1 MSNPEHHCARP
12 GLLGICYGLVSP
24 SKQWRLDSCSP
35 GLLLTLQGR
44 RGRDSPSQL
53 GESLLS
59 VDPAGGE
66 EDLPVRAWRGVGT
79 LRCRGP
85 AAGQQSVLSSREV
98 GGDCVHSRL
107 GVHLYVCACTRT
119 RLSVWIQDFVFTD
132 AHAHA
137 CAETQVYTGSHVMCW
152 AGPCEGGNR
161 GGFFWQE

>member
-98 GGDCVHSRL
+98 GGGTVCTPVWVSICMSVPAPAHVSLCGSRIL
-107 GVHLYVCACTRT
+107 CSQMHTPTHVQKPRCTRG
-119 RLSVWIQDFVFTD
+119 
-132 AHAHA
+132 H
-137 CAETQVYTGSHVMCW
+137 M
-152 AGPCEGGNR
+152 
-161 GGFFWQE
+161 

>member
-85 AAGQQSVLSSREV
+85 AAGQQSVLSSCEV
-98 GGDCVHSRL
+98 GGGLCALPSGCPSACLCLHPHTSLCVDPGFCVHR
-107 GVHLYVCACTRT
+107 CTRP
-119 RLSVWIQDFVFTD
+119 R
-132 AHAHA
+132 
-137 CAETQVYTGSHVMCW
+137 MCRNP
-152 AGPCEGGNR
+152 GVR
-161 GGFFWQE
+161 GVTCDVLGRPL